1 MLLRTGVIDEA
12 KKVSPAGEGGVSTEV
27 PLLRLQDVRR
37 KWGGVEALR
46 GVTFDIR
53 AGEIIL
59 LAGPSGSGKSTLLKI
74 LTGAL
79 KPTTGRVEI
88 AGADIATM
96 TPRELRHHKRGCG
109 IVEQGNMLIPQL
121 DVHHN
126 VVAGCIGGWP
136 WHRVLLSAFWPLERE
151 RVAGL
156 LEDLGIG
163 SRQWEITGNL
173 SGGQQQRVAVA
184 RAMMCR
190 PTLIIADEPTASL
203 DKDKAIQVT
212 KMLVAAAK
220 KSKATLILCTHWV
233 SLALPY
239 MERFIGLRDGLVAVD
254 CVAREYNDPEFLDQ
268 DSVAELY
275 QGSLEAL

>member
-1 MLLRTGVIDEA
+1 VLLRVGMIDDAQSVPTSKSSAEA
-12 KKVSPAGEGGVSTEV
+12 
-27 PLLRLQDVRR
+27 PLFRLHDVQR

-46 GVTFDIR
+46 GVTLDIR
-53 AGEIIL
+53 AGETIL

-79 KPTTGRVEI
+79 KPTTGRIEVN
-88 AGADIATM
+88 GADIAKM
-96 TPRELRHHKRGCG
+96 TPSELRKHKRNCG

-136 WHRVLLSAFWPLERE
+136 WHRVLLSAFYPLERE
-151 RVAGL
+151 RVAAL
-156 LEDLGIG
+156 LADLGIG
-163 SRQWEITGNL
+163 SRQWDITGNL

-190 PTLIIADEPTASL
+190 PSLIIADEPTASL
-203 DKDKAIQVT
+203 DKEKAIQVT
-212 KMLVAAAK
+212 KMLVAAAQ

-233 SLALPY
+233 SLALPF
-239 MERFIGLRDGLVAVD
+239 MERFIGLRDGQVTVD
-254 CVAREYNDPEFLDQ
+254 CHARDYNDHEFVDQ
-268 DSVAELY
+268 DSVHELY
-275 QGSLEAL
+275 EGSLEAL